1 MVSIVLV
8 LLLVQTVGIVQDA
21 LLNLVLGIIN
31 NQSTH
36 QDLMISWYGIEHK
49 LSNLLY
55 ERLVPFVVERTNV
68 FIFLHKGR

>member
-31 NQSTH
+31 NQPT
-36 QDLMISWYGIEHK
+36 
-49 LSNLLY
+49 
-55 ERLVPFVVERTNV
+55 
-68 FIFLHKGR
+68 

>member
-31 NQSTH
+31 NQST
-36 QDLMISWYGIEHK
+36 
-49 LSNLLY
+49 
-55 ERLVPFVVERTNV
+55 
-68 FIFLHKGR
+68 

>member
-36 QDLMISWYGIEHK
+36 QDLMIS
-49 LSNLLY
+49 
-55 ERLVPFVVERTNV
+55 
-68 FIFLHKGR
+68 